1 MTANPD
7 LGIRFWTPNSVFVAL
22 PPLRQPAPP
31 PAIRGDSVAAL
42 ALGRIQS
49 PMVFSTTRDGPQAQK
64 GSAALL
70 LMSTTV
76 LMQLLKL
83 LVTFTVVLVQQ
94 FLWLMQSD
102 GYSS

>member
-1 MTANPD
+1 
-7 LGIRFWTPNSVFVAL
+7 
-22 PPLRQPAPP
+22 
-31 PAIRGDSVAAL
+31 
-42 ALGRIQS
+42 
-49 PMVFSTTRDGPQAQK
+49 MVFSTTRDGPQAQK